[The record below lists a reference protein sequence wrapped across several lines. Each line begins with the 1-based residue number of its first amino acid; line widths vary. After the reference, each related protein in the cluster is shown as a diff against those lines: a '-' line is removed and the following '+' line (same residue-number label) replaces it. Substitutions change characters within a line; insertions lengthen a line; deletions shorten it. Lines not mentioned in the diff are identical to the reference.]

1 MKCAR
6 LKMKHCKQLAIKS
19 SYAGKQQKA
28 DTLALK
34 QDIAA
39 RQYEMKSDLFD
50 AKSTYSAVDR
60 SKDAK
65 IKPISTMCRNRSL
78 RNGRTRFSETS
89 F

>member
-1 MKCAR
+1 MQAI
-6 LKMKHCKQLAIKS
+6 QAIKS
-19 SYAGKQQKA
+19 SYAGKTTKA

-50 AKSTYSAVDR
+50 AKSRYISAVDR

-65 IKPISTMCRNRSL
+65 IKPISTMCRKIEAFETEEHVSQK
-78 RNGRTRFSETS
+78 TS
-89 F
+89 FKT